1 MVNQLIAG
9 SILGDYEII
18 KSLGHGGMAEVFLAK
33 QSGISGFQ
41 RLVALKV
48 IHPTHS
54 DDKSFIDALI
64 QEAKVAVQLSH
75 PNIGQVHDLGKVENV
90 YFIVMDFI
98 DGKDLYRLL
107 FESSQQ
113 SRPIPIAISLF
124 IAERVAAG
132 LGYCHERKDHYGR
145 AMNLVHRDV
154 SPQNIFLSWHGD
166 IKILDFGIAKVSH
179 RLRHTESGVIK
190 GKLQY
195 MSPEQISGQR
205 LDSRSDLFSCAIC
218 LFEMLAGEMARA
230 DEDPLE
236 LLDKIKRAEFRS
248 LRAMRP
254 DLDDRIIEL
263 VERALSVNPA
273 DRFDSGDQLSIELQR
288 LRFELFPD
296 FRASTLGQF
305 MVSIFDAQPFYLD
318 DSQLAVASNFD
329 EDLDQSVSL
338 SSSVIFGDEKTE
350 LVSRTDENSMIG
362 EDTLNLSAEEVGSG
376 QADDTFVRANPHHDH
391 SEGDSGL
398 HGSSMEKTNLFAAPR
413 LDRAVPFSDPST
425 NSGFADLAPG
435 VRAAPSSEKLGTP
448 GGDRSNKGSGLT
460 RNSTGVEACG
470 PDEGHGAAVGIAHE
484 RSAGPVNNESLQ
496 EDHNP
501 FDASVETRGHRVSV
515 KRKGGGGLFKLASRK
530 QPTPSRTAAT
540 RITLWVLGGL
550 LGYFSLF
557 VLPSFLSASSE
568 SMSSIYLMSEPPGAR
583 IYINGQDSQKVTNVE
598 LSVPTQSRTVFLLT
612 LNGYRATELEID
624 VATKEKA
631 DSDSRIERVLTLVPQ

>member
-1 MVNQLIAG
+1 MVNQLTAG
-9 SILGDYEII
+9 SVLGDYEII

-54 DDKSFIDALI
+54 DDKAFIDALI

-75 PNIGQVHDLGKVENV
+75 PNIGQVHDLGKLGDV

-107 FESSQQ
+107 FESSHQ
-113 SRPIPIAISLF
+113 SRQIPTPIALF

-145 AMNLVHRDV
+145 PMNLVHRDV

-179 RLRHTESGVIK
+179 RLRHTEAGVIK

-195 MSPEQISGQR
+195 MSPEQISGQE
-205 LDSRSDLFSCAIC
+205 LDARSDLFSCAIC
-218 LFEMLAGEMARA
+218 LYEMLSGEMARA

-248 LRAMRP
+248 LAAIRP
-254 DLDDRIIEL
+254 DLDVRIVNL
-263 VERALSVNPA
+263 VERALSVNPV
-273 DRFDSGDQLSIELQR
+273 DRIASGDQLSIELQR
-288 LRFELFPD
+288 LRFELFPQ
-296 FRASTLGQF
+296 FRASVLGDF
-305 MVSIFDAQPFYLD
+305 MVALFDGQPFYLEDSTVGPAHGFD
-318 DSQLAVASNFD
+318 DEF
-329 EDLDQSVSL
+329 DQSISL

-350 LVSRTDENSMIG
+350 LVARTDEHSMIG
-362 EDTLNLSAEEVGSG
+362 EDTLNLNADEVESEH
-376 QADDTFVRANPHHDH
+376 DSDTFVGGNPHHYH
-391 SEGDSGL
+391 SGDDSGL

-413 LDRAVPFSDPST
+413 LDRAVPFVDPST
-425 NSGFADLAPG
+425 SSGFADLSPG
-435 VRAAPSSEKLGTP
+435 VRAGPSSKKIAGARGDVSNEFLKADRAAEEAALSGSANGLMSNCDSADDVAPTRAQKEK
-448 GGDRSNKGSGLT
+448 SN
-460 RNSTGVEACG
+460 
-470 PDEGHGAAVGIAHE
+470 AVK
-484 RSAGPVNNESLQ
+484 
-496 EDHNP
+496 NP
-501 FDASVETRGHRVSV
+501 FDASVETRGQRVNS
-515 KRKGGGGLFKLASRK
+515 KQRRMDTLFRSMN
-530 QPTPSRTAAT
+530 RTGKKTGRSLAT
-540 RITLWVLGGL
+540 RITFWVLGIL

-557 VLPSFLSASSE
+557 VLPSLLGGSTTT
-568 SMSSIYLMSEPPGAR
+568 MSSVYLMSEPAGAQ
-583 IYINGQDSQKVTNVE
+583 IYINGQDSRKLTNVE
-598 LSVPTQSRTVFLLT
+598 LSVPTKSDSVFLIT
-612 LNGYRATELEID
+612 LNGYRATEITID

-631 DSDSRIERVLTLVPQ
+631 DPGVRIERRIRLEPQ